1 MCAAN
6 NAKSVMCELTANH
19 PVDGDTFVLH
29 CTWKGHAPKAGQFF
43 MIKPARFSYFLPR
56 PIGIFEFNPV
66 QNVVKFLITRHGKGT
81 EELSRVQAG
90 DKMQLIGPLG
100 NAWTDFL
107 PENGRAALI
116 GGGAGVA
123 PLAALVAEKPDYNFH
138 FYAGFKTGF
147 RDKEQEDAML
157 GAGKNAKKVVV
168 SAEDGINALNGR
180 IVEFLFEPEKYDV
193 ILGCGPFEMLDAL
206 MKRCK
211 KRNIPCFVSM
221 ESRMA
226 CGVGAC
232 LGCTIRTV
240 KGNRRCC
247 ADGPIFSSEDLI
259 VNE

>member
-1 MCAAN
+1 MSEVN
-6 NAKSVMCELTANH
+6 NAKSVMCELTANY
-19 PVDGDTFVLH
+19 PVDNDTFILH
-29 CTWKGHAPKAGQFF
+29 CTWEGTAPRAGQFF
-43 MIKPARFSYFLPR
+43 MIKPARFSFFLHR
-56 PIGIFEFNPV
+56 PIGVFEFNPV
-66 QNVVKFLITRHGKGT
+66 QNIVKFLITKHGNGT
-81 EELSRVQAG
+81 KELSQTQIG
-90 DKMQLIGPLG
+90 DKMHLIGPLG

-107 PENGRAALI
+107 PENGRVALI

-157 GAGKNAKKVVV
+157 GAGKNAKKVIV
-168 SAEDGINALNGR
+168 SAEDGVNALSGR
-180 IVEFLFEPEKYDV
+180 IVEHLFEPEKYDV
-193 ILGCGPFEMLDAL
+193 IFACGPFEMLKAL
-206 MKRCK
+206 MLRCK
-211 KRNIPCFVSM
+211 KRNTPCYVSM

-259 VNE
+259 INE